1 MATHLYLMRHGET
14 LFNVQKRIQGWCD
27 SPLTQKGIDQAKQAG
42 RYMRKHSIKADAY
55 FASTTERACDT
66 LELATGVSKYG
77 RLKGLKEMS
86 FGSFEGQ
93 QEYLHPPRDYRR
105 KVGNYYEIHGGESD
119 SQVQER
125 LKATITQ
132 LAQDYDGQTILAV
145 SHAGALMHFAHAVG
159 IDWESYQIFPT
170 KCSIFEY
177 SYDRGQFKL
186 LRLID
191 PIQEIVHNFD

>member
-1 MATHLYLMRHGET
+1 MKTLYLMRHGQT
-14 LFNVQKRIQGWCD
+14 RFNVQKRIQGASD
-27 SPLTQKGIDQAKQAG
+27 SPLTELDIEQARLAKQFFDDQKIAF
-42 RYMRKHSIKADAY
+42 DAVY
-55 FASTTERACDT
+55 ASTQERAGDT
-66 LELATGVSKYG
+66 AQIVSG
-77 RLKGLKEMS
+77 RNDTIRLKGLKEMS